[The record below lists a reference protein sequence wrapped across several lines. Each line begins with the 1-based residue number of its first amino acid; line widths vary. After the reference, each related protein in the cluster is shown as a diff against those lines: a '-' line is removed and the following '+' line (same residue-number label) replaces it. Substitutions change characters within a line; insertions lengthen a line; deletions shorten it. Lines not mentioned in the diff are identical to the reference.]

1 MVMGGMILEVSWT
14 SLLGMLNGA
23 IVAMM
28 FHLALYR
35 TFWEDQG
42 VDLILPW
49 FEVLTIVIGGWVLVL
64 IATWMPVSKAT
75 KVTPSQALSSLD

>member
-1 MVMGGMILEVSWT
+1 
-14 SLLGMLNGA
+14 
-23 IVAMM
+23 M

-42 VDLILPW
+42 VELILPW
-49 FEVLTIVIGGWVLVL
+49 GEVLAIVIGGWILVL
-64 IATWMPVSKAT
+64 LSTWMPVSKAT

>member
-1 MVMGGMILEVSWT
+1 
-14 SLLGMLNGA
+14 
-23 IVAMM
+23 
-28 FHLALYR
+28 
-35 TFWEDQG
+35 